1 MAGGLRTSA
10 NGGAGGLGDG
20 VCMRRCGR
28 VRLDARGGAKG
39 GMRGR
44 TASRRARGAGASA
57 IARPRA
63 ASLNML
69 VVDTNTVI
77 AVVTAL
83 LGVGGGIGLV
93 AWTENQGLRTE
104 QRVNDQPCF
113 DCKGSKQVTCGI
125 CKGNGLDPVFKSQEE
140 PCSFCE
146 GKGAVECDN
155 CNGTGIQ
162 PRFLD
167 RLSPDDF
174 MD

>member
-1 MAGGLRTSA
+1 MMMAF
-10 NGGAGGLGDG
+10 
-20 VCMRRCGR
+20 V
-28 VRLDARGGAKG
+28 VH
-39 GMRGR
+39 
-44 TASRRARGAGASA
+44 GAGAAATSPLSRQHA
-57 IARPRA
+57 GTWCGGTRLVAVPMSHRVRRA
-63 ASLNML
+63 PAEVKM
-69 VVDTNTVI
+69 VDSNTVI
-77 AVVTAL
+77 AIVTAL

-113 DCKGSKQVTCGI
+113 DCKGSKQVSCGI
-125 CKGNGLDPVFKSQEE
+125 CKGTGLDPVFKSQNE

-146 GKGAVECDN
+146 GKGFVTCDN